1 MIILPNHIS
10 NSKPKIFQIL
20 FIKMEVE
27 HYAKQQSLL
36 FRLETPKHKVLFTK
50 SSYCQRILGSKEGLL
65 TYRRKRTTS
74 FSISNC
80 TEK

>member
-1 MIILPNHIS
+1 MQDFSSLILKNETLCQATI
-10 NSKPKIFQIL
+10 
-20 FIKMEVE
+20 VVV
-27 HYAKQQSLL
+27 